1 MSEKYEREIDE
12 LLRRLERRLD
22 QPPHVRIARR
32 LGHFFSWLQRT
43 YRSYRM
49 RPKVEQLMMASILL
63 FLLSYLFSFIYRP
76 LASFATLLSVALF
89 IMAIATSLSR
99 GPGRFGSVE
108 KRWRG
113 QIIDYRPRSPSLWW
127 RIRRW
132 WNRLWR

>member
-22 QPPHVRIARR
+22 QPLHVRIARS
-32 LGHFFSWLQRT
+32 LGRFFSWLQRA

-49 RPKVEQLMMASILL
+49 RSKVEQLMMASILL
-63 FLLSYLFSFIYRP
+63 FLLSYLLAFINRP
-76 LASFATLLSVALF
+76 LASLATLLSVALF

-113 QIIDYRPRSPSLWW
+113 QIIDYRPRSASIWW
-127 RIRRW
+127 RLRQW
-132 WNRLWR
+132 WRRLWR